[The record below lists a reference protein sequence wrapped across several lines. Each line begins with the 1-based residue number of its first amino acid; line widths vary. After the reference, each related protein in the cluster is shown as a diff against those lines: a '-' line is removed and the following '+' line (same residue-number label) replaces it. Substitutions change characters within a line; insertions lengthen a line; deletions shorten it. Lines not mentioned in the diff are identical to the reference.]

1 MNAVSRTRTLVISAL
16 LLATPVLSHASQEA
30 AMNACVKAFV
40 SSNLEKERPFTVRT
54 EEASATPLDQHVRAY
69 RVALKAT
76 GKHTG
81 KQVAKAT
88 CVVDRSGVVLALNG
102 KPYAGVGQEQILS
115 AR

>member
-16 LLATPVLSHASQEA
+16 LLTAPVLGHASQTT
-30 AMNACVKAFV
+30 AMDACVKAFV
-40 SSNLEKERPFTVRT
+40 STSLEKERAFTVRT
-54 EEASATPLDQHVRAY
+54 QEAVETPVSRMSGTY
-69 RVALKAT
+69 RISLSAT

-88 CVVDRSGVVLALNG
+88 CVVDRKGVVLALNG
-102 KPYAGVGQEQILS
+102 KPFADVGPAQILS